1 MSWTPESSAIRI
13 TPALEKE
20 ISEALPDQIKLI
32 MARAAI
38 EQQLVTPDQYN
49 PSLLHPTELADHAP
63 RKFAKHVTLNG
74 TKYLLE
80 GGSPEELANAETSLY
95 QQVLEQSAEPPAGQ
109 HRDAQGRFVSDDTG
123 ETPQEKAAR
132 EQEAA
137 NRAELELAWK
147 RGDITAEAYLEKSG
161 AITAYLQNHGM
172 NPEALTAVSDLVYQN
187 TWQAATEQFLNSPE
201 GESWPGGDENK
212 NILAAILEENGMT
225 EPSAENLVAAFRYA
239 QEQGLLVENPETTQF
254 QQIGEATSVADIRA
268 ALGRPASSESSGIF
282 NR

>member
-1 MSWTPESSAIRI
+1 MSHTPESSAIRI

-147 RGDITAEAYLEKSG
+147 RGDITAEQYLEQSG
-161 AITAYLQNHGM
+161 AIGTYLENHGVS
-172 NPEALTAVSDLVYQN
+172 PDALVAVTELVTHN
-187 TWQAATEQFLNSPE
+187 TWAACTEAFLNSPE
-201 GESWPGGDENK
+201 GESWPGGEENK
-212 NILAAILEENGMT
+212 NILAALLEENGMI
-225 EPSAENLVAAFRYA
+225 EPTVENLTAAYRFA

-268 ALGRPASSESSGIF
+268 ALGRPSTGLF
-282 NR
+282 DRR

>member
-1 MSWTPESSAIRI
+1 MSHTPESSAIRI

-38 EQQLVTPDQYN
+38 EQQMVTPDQYN

-161 AITAYLQNHGM
+161 AITAYLQHHGM

-239 QEQGLLVENPETTQF
+239 QE
-254 QQIGEATSVADIRA
+254 
-268 ALGRPASSESSGIF
+268 
-282 NR
+282 